1 MKNIFKLTLLFVIC
15 LFSISLFGCNN
26 DSDIKKMTDKYNK
39 YFETS
44 LDSAKQVSLEY
55 NVNDKEVTVYKS
67 LIKVKFNENNCDVS
81 VTESKL
87 NSKYVLESNENSYTL
102 DEYNRRDYVNV
113 VFDEQYIRSF
123 ELKDDLNLS
132 IKKFYFCDFIG
143 IEKLPIN
150 SIAVVIVQNND
161 NKNIERIVAS
171 FISDSNKDVTITIS
185 FVY

>member
-102 DEYNRRDYVNV
+102 D
-113 VFDEQYIRSF
+113 
-123 ELKDDLNLS
+123 
-132 IKKFYFCDFIG
+132 
-143 IEKLPIN
+143 
-150 SIAVVIVQNND
+150 
-161 NKNIERIVAS
+161 
-171 FISDSNKDVTITIS
+171 
-185 FVY
+185 